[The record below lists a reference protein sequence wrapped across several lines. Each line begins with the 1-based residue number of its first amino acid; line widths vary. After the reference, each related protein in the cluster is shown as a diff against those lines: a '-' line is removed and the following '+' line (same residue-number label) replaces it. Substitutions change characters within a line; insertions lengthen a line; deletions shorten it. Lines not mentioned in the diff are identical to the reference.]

1 MKKVEAVIPHARMQ
15 NAFSALRELDL
26 GGLTYYES
34 KGRGEIPTPV
44 IHGGRGT
51 SVFRPEFN
59 VNVTIS
65 IVVRDPIADNVVGK
79 ILESTVRVLLGK
91 ERSSYLI
98 LMTPWILDLGK
109 GEKQLSDFMNS
120 I

>member
-1 MKKVEAVIPHARMQ
+1 MRKVEAVIPHARMQ
-15 NAFSALRELDL
+15 SAFSALRELDL

-65 IVVRDPIADNVVGK
+65 IVVRDQITDTVVDTILEGTSTGLAGDGK
-79 ILESTVRVLLGK
+79 IFISEIDDAVDIGSG
-91 ERSSYLI
+91 ERGDAAI
-98 LMTPWILDLGK
+98 
-109 GEKQLSDFMNS
+109 
-120 I
+120 